1 VPFLK
6 RKTLNQPKRK
16 SQHMKKR
23 IIFTIIGLL
32 IIIGILGGIKGL
44 QIDRMIAQG
53 SQSVL
58 PPETVTTSVAQKD
71 SWESRLTAVG
81 SLAAVQGVTVT
92 AELTGKVVRIAFE
105 PGTKVNAG
113 DLLVQQDTSSEEAQ
127 LRAAE
132 AVVELAK
139 RNLERLKKLL
149 DRRTIAQ
156 SQYDDAEAKY
166 KEGVAQA
173 DAIRAAIA
181 KKTIRAPFAGR
192 LGIRLVNLGQI
203 LNEGEPIVSLQSI
216 NPIFVNFSLPQQQL
230 ARVQPG
236 LTVRVTSDA
245 LPGLVIEGKVT
256 AINPEVD
263 AATRNIR
270 IQATVANR
278 QERLRPGMFVNVAVV
293 LPASEDVL
301 AVPATA
307 VLYAPYSDSVF
318 VVEEKQS
325 ENNKQP
331 GLVVRQQ
338 VVQLGERRGD
348 LVAVVS
354 GLEAGETIV
363 STGAFKLRNG
373 QAVVVDN
380 TLAPEFKLAP
390 APRDS

>member
-1 VPFLK
+1 
-6 RKTLNQPKRK
+6 
-16 SQHMKKR
+16 MKKT
-23 IIFTIIGLL
+23 IIFTIIALL
-32 IIIGILGGIKGL
+32 TIIGILGGIKGL
-44 QIDRMIAQG
+44 QINRMIAQG
-53 SQSVL
+53 SQSVP
-58 PPETVTTSVAQKD
+58 PPETVTTAVVQAD

-81 SLAAVQGVTVT
+81 SLAAVQGVMVT
-92 AELTGKVVRIAFE
+92 AELTGKIVRIAFE
-105 PGTKVNAG
+105 PGTKVQAG
-113 DLLVQQDTSSEEAQ
+113 DLLVQQDTSSEAAQ

-132 AVVELAK
+132 ATVELAK
-139 RNLERLKKLL
+139 LNYERLKKLL

-156 SQYDDAEAKY
+156 SQYDNAEAQY
-166 KEGVAQA
+166 KEGVARA
-173 DAIRAAIA
+173 DAIRAVIA
-181 KKTIRAPFAGR
+181 KKNIRAPFAGR

-216 NPIFVNFSLPQQQL
+216 DPIFVNFSLPQQQL
-230 ARVQPG
+230 AQVQTG
-236 LTVRVTSDA
+236 LTVRITSDA
-245 LPGLVIEGKVT
+245 LPGEAIEGRIT

-278 QERLRPGMFVNVAVV
+278 QEHLRPGMFVNVTVV
-293 LPASEDVL
+293 LPAAKNVL

-318 VVEEKQS
+318 VVDEKKS
-325 ENNKQP
+325 ENSSDP

-338 VVQLGERRGD
+338 VVQLGEKRGD
-348 LVAVVS
+348 FVAVVA

-390 APRDS
+390 EPGDS

>member
-1 VPFLK
+1 
-6 RKTLNQPKRK
+6 
-16 SQHMKKR
+16 MKKT

-32 IIIGILGGIKGL
+32 TIIGILGGIKGL
-44 QIDRMIAQG
+44 QINRMIAQG
-53 SQSVL
+53 SQSVP
-58 PPETVTTSVAQKD
+58 PPETVTTAVVQTD
-71 SWESRLTAVG
+71 FWESRLAAVG
-81 SLAAVQGVTVT
+81 SLVAVQGVMVT
-92 AELTGKVVRIAFE
+92 AELTGKIVRIAFD
-105 PGTKVNAG
+105 PGTKVHAG
-113 DLLVQQDTSSEEAQ
+113 DLLVQQDTSSEAAQ

-132 AVVELAK
+132 ATVELAK
-139 RNLERLKKLL
+139 LNFERLKKLL

-156 SQYDDAEAKY
+156 SQYDNAEAQY
-166 KEGVAQA
+166 KEGVARA
-173 DAIRAAIA
+173 DAIRAVIA
-181 KKTIRAPFAGR
+181 KKNIRAPFAGR

-230 ARVQPG
+230 AQVQTG
-236 LTVRVTSDA
+236 LTVRITSDA
-245 LPGLVIEGKVT
+245 LPGQAIEGKIT

-270 IQATVANR
+270 IQATVANQ
-278 QERLRPGMFVNVAVV
+278 QELLRPGMFVNVAVV
-293 LPASEDVL
+293 LPAAKNVL

-318 VVEEKQS
+318 VVDEKKS
-325 ENNKQP
+325 ENSSDP

-338 VVQLGERRGD
+338 VVQLGEKRGD
-348 LVAVVS
+348 FVAVVA

-390 APRDS
+390 KPGDS

>member
-1 VPFLK
+1 
-6 RKTLNQPKRK
+6 
-16 SQHMKKR
+16 MKKR

-32 IIIGILGGIKGL
+32 ILIGLLGGIKGI
-44 QIDRMIAQG
+44 QIERMIAQG
-53 SQSVL
+53 SQSVP
-58 PPETVTTSVAQKD
+58 PPETVTTTVARTE

-92 AELTGKVVRIAFE
+92 AELTGKVVQIIFE

-113 DLLVQQDTSSEEAQ
+113 DLLVRQDTSSEEAQ

-132 AVVELAK
+132 AAVELAK

-156 SQYDDAEAKY
+156 SQYDDADAKY

-173 DAIRAAIA
+173 DAIKAAIA

-203 LNEGEPIVSLQSI
+203 LNEGDPIVSLQSI
-216 NPIFVNFSLPQQQL
+216 DPIFVNFFLPQQQL
-230 ARVQPG
+230 AQVQPG

-245 LPGLVIEGKVT
+245 LASQEIEGKIT

-293 LPASEDVL
+293 LPASQDVL

-318 VVEEKQS
+318 AVKEKQS
-325 ENNKQP
+325 EDNKQP

-348 LVAVVS
+348 FVAVVS
-354 GLEAGETIV
+354 GLKAGEIIV

-373 QAVVVDN
+373 QSVVVDN

-390 APRDS
+390 EPRDS